1 MAGTISTCANTTDAL
16 VEFALGSSPA
26 HAPAA
31 TFETAGVFL
40 TDTLGCALA
49 GSNTE
54 TNQAMLEA
62 FSQNQGSYR
71 LPGRPELVD
80 RDSAA
85 VLAAHAIHCLEWD
98 AVHEPAVVHAM
109 SVTTGALWAEVQTHK
124 ALSGKAF
131 LESVVVGVDIASRL
145 GIATKGPL
153 RFFRPA
159 TAGLIGAAAAVA
171 RLRGFT
177 AMQTKN
183 AIGLAYSQVQG
194 TMQAHLEGTPALAM
208 QVALSARA
216 ALNACDLAAA
226 GLQGPHDVFDGKFGY
241 FALIEED
248 GDTKRLVSG
257 LGTRFSIDELS
268 IKPYP
273 SGRASHGALS
283 VLLRHIHAG
292 TVNAENFAG
301 MTARVPPLVHRLVGR
316 PMTQD
321 MSPAYARLCL
331 PFLTGLALRDKT
343 IDPRRF
349 TPADF
354 DDPGIMAAASC
365 VRVLADDNQDL
376 NALSPQEVSIE
387 LKNGERLTER
397 LPAVLGAPKN
407 PVSTDELR
415 RKFELAASLAPV
427 TAASTGNLFIDLLAI
442 KQTADCW
449 HLLAQ
454 LAPNPNSQ

>member
-1 MAGTISTCANTTDAL
+1 MTGTPTAPGNTTDAL
-16 VEFALGSSPA
+16 VEFALGP
-26 HAPAA
+26 APANA
-31 TFETAGVFL
+31 PASTFDTAGVFL

-54 TNQAMLEA
+54 TNLAMLAA
-62 FSQNQGSYR
+62 FSKNQGPYR

-80 RDSAA
+80 RDAAA

-124 ALSGKAF
+124 AVGGKTF
-131 LESVVVGVDIASRL
+131 LESVIVGVDIASRL
-145 GIATKGPL
+145 GVATKGAL

-159 TAGLIGAAAAVA
+159 TAGLIGAAAAIA

-177 AMQTKN
+177 PAQAKN
-183 AIGLAYSQVQG
+183 AVGLAYSQVQG

-216 ALNACDLAAA
+216 AVNACDLAAA

-241 FALIEED
+241 FTLIEED
-248 GDTKRLVSG
+248 GDTGKLVSG
-257 LGTRFSIDELS
+257 LGNRFAIDELS

-283 VLLRHIHAG
+283 VLLRHIQAG
-292 TVNAENFAG
+292 TVNANNFAG
-301 MTARVPPLVHRLVGR
+301 LTARVPPLVHRLVGR
-316 PMTQD
+316 PLGQD

-349 TPADF
+349 TAADF
-354 DDPGIMAAASC
+354 EDPGILAAASC
-365 VRVLADDNQDL
+365 VRVLVDDNQDL
-376 NALSPQEVSIE
+376 NALAPQEVSIE

-407 PVSTDELR
+407 PVSIEELKS
-415 RKFELAASLAPV
+415 KFELAASLSPAPP
-427 TAASTGNLFIDLLAI
+427 AATSNLFTDLLAI
-442 KQTADCW
+442 KQSADCW

-454 LAPNPNSQ
+454 LAPNANSQ